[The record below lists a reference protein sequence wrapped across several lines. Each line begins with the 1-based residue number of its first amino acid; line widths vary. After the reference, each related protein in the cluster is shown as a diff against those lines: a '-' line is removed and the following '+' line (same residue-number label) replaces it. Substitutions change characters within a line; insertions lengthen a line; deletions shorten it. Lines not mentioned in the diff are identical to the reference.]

1 MWRESPYLAESVQ
14 TFHEGVCRATNGEAD
29 RAGEFRV
36 EQPRRD
42 ATAPIRNLRP
52 QWLVYPLLNTG
63 TGTIT
68 ITITTTTTIT
78 ITIIVMAAVVASAYL
93 ESIFHR
99 WVTPT

>member
-63 TGTIT
+63 TGTGT
-68 ITITTTTTIT
+68 GTTT
-78 ITIIVMAAVVASAYL
+78 ITIIVMAAVVASVYL
-93 ESIFHR
+93 EPILHR